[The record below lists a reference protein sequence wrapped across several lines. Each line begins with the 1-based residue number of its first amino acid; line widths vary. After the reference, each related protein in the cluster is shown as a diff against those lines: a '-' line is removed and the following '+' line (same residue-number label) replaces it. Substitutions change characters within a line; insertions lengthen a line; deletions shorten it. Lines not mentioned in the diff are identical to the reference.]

1 MRISFA
7 AFMLMSSSYLS
18 NDTVKAI
25 TEDMDAISMRD
36 AGASKERPRLDG

>member
-7 AFMLMSSSYLS
+7 AFMLIASSHLS
-18 NDTVKAI
+18 NAI
-25 TEDMDAISMRD
+25 TEEPDVINMRD

>member
-7 AFMLMSSSYLS
+7 TFMFIASSQLA
-18 NDTVKAI
+18 NAI
-25 TEDMDAISMRD
+25 TEDPDAISMRD